1 MAPSSGPIYE
11 AQMPKGTEPTPAKVL
26 AFFTQRVRANLHLVL
41 CFSPIGNKFRVRA
54 RQFPG
59 LINECTVDWYMP
71 WPEAALASCS
81 HHASACECSPRR
93 HPPHRYMPWPEA
105 ALVDVAKLYLR
116 PLVRDRGR

>member
-1 MAPSSGPIYE
+1 
-11 AQMPKGTEPTPAKVL
+11 MPKGTEPTPAKVL

-71 WPEAALASCS
+71 WPEAAL
-81 HHASACECSPRR
+81 
-93 HPPHRYMPWPEA
+93 
-105 ALVDVAKLYLR
+105 VDVAKLYLR